1 MELSY
6 WIYFKPGEKDK
17 LRQIIKDNPNPLMAN
32 MAIQEE
38 FGVSLTEA
46 EKIIEVYNNK
56 INKTCHQES

>member
-17 LRQIIKDNPNPLMAN
+17 LKQIIDENPNPLLAN

-38 FGVSLTEA
+38 FGVTLTEA
-46 EKIIEVYNNK
+46 EKIIEIYNNK
-56 INKTCHQES
+56 INKICQEKS

>member
-17 LRQIIKDNPNPLMAN
+17 LKQIIDENPNPLLAN

-38 FGVSLTEA
+38 FGVTLTEA
-46 EKIIEVYNNK
+46 EKIIEIYNNK
-56 INKTCHQES
+56 INKTCQEKS